1 MKQDIRD
8 KIELDFVDPKEVLQ
22 ILRAMES
29 MNRGPVSDR
38 VYRSIVFLSSG
49 NKEKIN
55 YYVELAFKDIRDLY
69 WQAEY
74 EDPEIQKYDFSKS
87 FVELGL
93 L

>member
-1 MKQDIRD
+1 MKQDIID
-8 KIELDFVDPKEVLQ
+8 KVDLDFVDTKEVLQ
-22 ILRAMES
+22 ILEAMES

-38 VYRSIVFLSSG
+38 IYRSIVFLSSG
-49 NKEKIN
+49 SKEKLN
-55 YYVELAFKDIRDLY
+55 HFVDLAFKDVRDLY

-74 EDPEIQKYDFSKS
+74 EDPEIQKYDFNKS